1 MPKIP
6 TNIFHYLWQNKT
18 PEPIARETLFLP
30 KNKGSLNIKE
40 SAVHNLA
47 MHIKHLLTLKQQKDQ
62 PPWMHIAIYWLGN
75 DI

>member
-1 MPKIP
+1 MPKIH

-30 KNKGSLNIKE
+30 KNKGSLNIRE

-62 PPWMHIAIYWLGN
+62 PLWMHIAIYWLGN